1 MLSNIQTKLYL
12 LIVVSFGLILHAGAA
27 SSAESAT
34 NAEQTEAMNVLFIM
48 ADNQP
53 AAILG
58 AYGNPDVRTPNINQ
72 LASESVLFTNAFAVN
87 GMCSPTRA
95 TLMTGLMPSQHGV
108 HNWLDDAKL
117 DEWPDDWSVV
127 AEYRTLPQTLE
138 NRGYQTAMIGKWHM
152 GQPWQ
157 ASIGYQHWVTFT
169 YGHTLDFWDNT
180 IVDNGE
186 TYQITDR
193 HIVDFFTEE
202 AVDYIENVDPDQPF
216 YLQLNFDG
224 PYLNPPTNTGPA
236 RNRHYESY
244 LDEDFESFP
253 RVPVNENI
261 LDQLLDPDTPAF
273 MKNQHRQ
280 SILHHND
287 PESMANVASQNT
299 IVDDGVGRVLEA
311 LKQAGLDQNTLVIY
325 SSDQGNFFGQHG
337 LWQHTIVT
345 TPSNLY
351 EAALN
356 IPLIIRHPGSIAAGE
371 TSDLFIGQY
380 DMATTILDYIG
391 IDDVEF
397 ENSPGKSFANS
408 LLGESIDWENEVYY
422 EQEESRGVRT
432 PEFAYWKRIDSLG
445 ESELYDM
452 ANDPGQHFNLI
463 ADPDYQNIAAELDR
477 KVTAFYAEY
486 STEKYDLWK
495 GGTAKGSVA
504 RPGIFQALHGEQWQ
518 TVSESLPP
526 FEE

>member
-1 MLSNIQTKLYL
+1 MTKFKPL
-12 LIVVSFGLILHAGAA
+12 LGIFMFGLSMHTGAVSA
-27 SSAESAT
+27 ADSST
-34 NAEQTEAMNVLFIM
+34 NAGQVEPMNVLFIM

-72 LASESVLFTNAFAVN
+72 LASEGVLFTNAFAVN

-202 AVDYIENVDPDQPF
+202 AVDYIENVDHDQPF

-325 SSDQGNFFGQHG
+325 SSDQGNFYGQHG

-397 ENSPGKSFANS
+397 ENSPGNSFANS

-445 ESELYDM
+445 DSELYDM
-452 ANDPGQHFNLI
+452 TNDPGQYFNLI
-463 ADPDYQNIAAELDR
+463 ADPDYQSIAAELDR
-477 KVTAFYAEY
+477 KVRSFYEEY
-486 STEKYDLWK
+486 STKKYDLWN

-504 RPGIFQALHGEQWQ
+504 RPGIFQALHGDQWK

>member
-1 MLSNIQTKLYL
+1 M
-12 LIVVSFGLILHAGAA
+12 
-27 SSAESAT
+27 
-34 NAEQTEAMNVLFIM
+34 
-48 ADNQP
+48 
-53 AAILG
+53 
-58 AYGNPDVRTPNINQ
+58 
-72 LASESVLFTNAFAVN
+72 
-87 GMCSPTRA
+87 
-95 TLMTGLMPSQHGV
+95 
-108 HNWLDDAKL
+108 
-117 DEWPDDWSVV
+117 
-127 AEYRTLPQTLE
+127 
-138 NRGYQTAMIGKWHM
+138 
-152 GQPWQ
+152 
-157 ASIGYQHWVTFT
+157 
-169 YGHTLDFWDNT
+169 
-180 IVDNGE
+180 
-186 TYQITDR
+186 
-193 HIVDFFTEE
+193 
-202 AVDYIENVDPDQPF
+202 
-216 YLQLNFDG
+216 QLNFDG

-325 SSDQGNFFGQHG
+325 SSDQGNFYGQHG

-397 ENSPGKSFANS
+397 ENSPGNSFANS

-445 ESELYDM
+445 DSELYDM
-452 ANDPGQHFNLI
+452 TNDPGQYFNLI
-463 ADPDYQNIAAELDR
+463 ADPDYQSMAAELDR
-477 KVTAFYAEY
+477 KVRSFYEEY
-486 STEKYDLWK
+486 STEKYDLWN

-504 RPGIFQALHGEQWQ
+504 RPGIFQALHGDQWK